1 MLVHILNHGIH
12 VLIVLESIQVLEV
25 TSEEDEDVVCYIML
39 GSLSKMLDEP
49 GRLGV
54 SVEVL
59 GLEVVDPG
67 ITALSEVPT
76 ELLGR
81 AVVAIE
87 NMGQNLCISTEA
99 FGVWSPDEL
108 HLAVVQS
115 LIFVSVIETGKEPS
129 IETHFGEETSVGVR
143 VTEWIDLPTD
153 SWLDSELIK
162 DPLVSHNM
170 VIDHVFISWAS
181 LVVHRPPSIDKLKLT
196 IGNEFL
202 DLRLHVVFLLSPPH
216 REELHLNF

>member
-39 GSLSKMLDEP
+39 GSLSKMLGEP

-76 ELLGR
+76 EFLGR

-87 NMGQNLCISTEA
+87 NMGQNLCIGTEA
-99 FGVWSPDEL
+99 FGVWSPDKL
-108 HLAVVQS
+108 HLAVVHS
-115 LIFVSVIETGKEPS
+115 LIFVSVI
-129 IETHFGEETSVGVR
+129 
-143 VTEWIDLPTD
+143 
-153 SWLDSELIK
+153 
-162 DPLVSHNM
+162 
-170 VIDHVFISWAS
+170 
-181 LVVHRPPSIDKLKLT
+181 
-196 IGNEFL
+196 
-202 DLRLHVVFLLSPPH
+202 
-216 REELHLNF
+216 